1 MSPLKGVVPVAT
13 SLSIIAA
20 TTAVLWYAKTM
31 TTGSHHLVFLYLFP
45 LALIAVLYTGRLALL
60 CTAVAMLCAD
70 YFLQDPLY
78 SLAINEPL
86 QYGDL
91 ISFAVLAA
99 LTIKSIRVLLRP
111 RAKVLR
117 QRGW

>member
-1 MSPLKGVVPVAT
+1 MSPFRGVIPIAV

-20 TTAVLWYAKTM
+20 ATAVLWYAKTT

-45 LALIAVLYTGRLALL
+45 LALIAVLYTGRLAIL
-60 CTAVAMLCAD
+60 CTAVAILCAD

-78 SLAINEPL
+78 SLTINEPL

-99 LTIKSIRVLLRP
+99 LMIKSIRVLLRP